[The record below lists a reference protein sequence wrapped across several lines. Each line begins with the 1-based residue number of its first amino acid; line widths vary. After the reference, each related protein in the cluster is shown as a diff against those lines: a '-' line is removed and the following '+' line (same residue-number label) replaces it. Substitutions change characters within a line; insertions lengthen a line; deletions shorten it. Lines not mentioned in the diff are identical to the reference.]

1 MVEDPSG
8 TETYLRVLY
17 H

>member
-1 MVEDPSG
+1 VEDPSG